1 MQQITS
7 IKVGF
12 LVEEAMAQFIKECCL
27 TEGLQR
33 APMKEVS
40 IELEGPTKSQNG
52 TEIDQ
57 HPLLFGDEVSFAFTR
72 SFGDPTQD
80 STNDNIY
87 LEMELVSIYTSTFRL
102 C

>member
-1 MQQITS
+1 
-7 IKVGF
+7 
-12 LVEEAMAQFIKECCL
+12 MAQFIKECCL